1 MIVTVH
7 DQIVAGPIIST
18 NKPLAK
24 GLVAEA
30 AMSVLKDDSSE
41 FALHKICTCMVAED
55 EEEASDLP
63 ERTVR
68 EKDIDIET
76 TEGFSVAGRVRLEE
90 VKEDDKV
97 DITLM
102 TDEELDELE
111 RQEVEM
117 LLGVPGTPTS
127 VASELSRKPSHCLC
141 RVEMC

>member
-1 MIVTVH
+1 
-7 DQIVAGPIIST
+7 
-18 NKPLAK
+18 
-24 GLVAEA
+24 
-30 AMSVLKDDSSE
+30 
-41 FALHKICTCMVAED
+41 MVAED

-127 VASELSRKPSHCLC
+127 VASELSRKPSHCLG